1 MNKNLYLVKPT
12 VKRTP
17 CPYGATC
24 YRKNPAHRT
33 EQSHPGDSDH
43 EDEKPKTSDSKDDKG
58 VDKPQC
64 PYGKTCYRQ
73 NPQHKRDY
81 KH

>member
-1 MNKNLYLVKPT
+1 MYLVKST
-12 VKRTP
+12 VKRSA
-17 CPYGATC
+17 CSYGASC

-33 EQSHPGDSDH
+33 EQSHPGDSDY
-43 EDEKPKTSDSKDDKG
+43 EDEKSKTSDTKDD
-58 VDKPQC
+58 DKPVC

-73 NPQHKRDY
+73 NPQHKQDY

>member
-1 MNKNLYLVKPT
+1 MNLVKTSDKPRP
-12 VKRTP
+12 V
-17 CPYGATC
+17 CQYGASC

-33 EQSHPGDSDH
+33 QQSHPGDSDY
-43 EDEKPKTSDSKDDKG
+43 EDEKESKKDESDDD
-58 VDKPQC
+58 DKPQC
-64 PYGKTCYRQ
+64 PYGKSCYRQ